1 MFFYLTILK
10 RQRTEKNK
18 PICLSL
24 FVYIY
29 FYIYFRKEDKKEDE
43 KAKHERLMRQRQK
56 QIEFQHKLQ
65 QKQQDNTAVNNLG
78 KHRITTIQ
86 STLFQRETANK
97 IIYQVNSFQVYQQ
110 VYIASST

>member
-10 RQRTEKNK
+10 RQRTEKNI

-24 FVYIY
+24 FVYIN
-29 FYIYFRKEDKKEDE
+29 FSKEDKKEDE

-86 STLFQRETANK
+86 STL
-97 IIYQVNSFQVYQQ
+97 V
-110 VYIASST
+110 